1 MIRKKSEILPNIQ
14 QELRG
19 GVGET
24 AIHAF
29 MTEEEAN
36 GAGRL
41 FARLIIGTPGDSIGE
56 HVHEGELECYYILEG
71 KGLVNDNGEEVVLE
85 PGDAHICADGD
96 FHSIKNVGEGP
107 LEFIVI
113 ILHTKPH

>member
-1 MIRKKSEILPNIQ
+1 MIRKKSDILVDVRQ
-14 QELRG
+14 GLRG

-41 FARLIIGTPGDSIGE
+41 FARLVIATPGDSIGH

-96 FHSIKNVGEGP
+96 FHSLMNVGEGP
-107 LEFIVI
+107 LEFIAIV
-113 ILHTKPH
+113 LHCT